1 MRAYRRRRFSIE
13 PIKHDA
19 GRTVER
25 NVHHAILDLH
35 IFDMSANSQPHA
47 GSWASPP
54 CATHGIA
61 HLDTL
66 LS

>member
-47 GSWASPP
+47 GLGKPSVRHAWNRTS
-54 CATHGIA
+54 
-61 HLDTL
+61 
-66 LS
+66 